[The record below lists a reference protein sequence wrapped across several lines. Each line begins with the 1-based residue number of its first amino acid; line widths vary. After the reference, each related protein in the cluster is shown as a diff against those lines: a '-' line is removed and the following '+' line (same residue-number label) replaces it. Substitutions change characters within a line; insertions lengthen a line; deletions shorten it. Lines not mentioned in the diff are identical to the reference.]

1 MALEKE
7 TQHISGKEFSRPGEE
22 KDAIRSRSPKCLTL
36 KKDRDFSAVLRKGV
50 RISGGI
56 AAARVCFRAE
66 GPSRIGIAVKKTLCC
81 AAKRNRI
88 RRIFKEAFREEYSN
102 IKRPADA
109 VIFPNS
115 SAVTAQYGQA
125 KDFIK
130 QIFSST

>member
-7 TQHISGKEFSRPGEE
+7 TRHTSGKECSNPAEE
-22 KDAIRSRSPKCLTL
+22 KAATRSRSLN
-36 KKDRDFSAVLRKGV
+36 FSFVLRKGV
-50 RISGGI
+50 RISGRI
-56 AAARVCFRAE
+56 AAARVCYRAD
-66 GPSRIGIAVKKTLCC
+66 GPSRIGIAVKKTVCC

-115 SAVTAQYGQA
+115 SAVTAEYRQA

-130 QIFSST
+130 QIFSSI

>member
-7 TQHISGKEFSRPGEE
+7 TQHISGKGFSKPEEE
-22 KDAIRSRSPKCLTL
+22 KGATRSRSL
-36 KKDRDFSAVLRKGV
+36 DFSYVLRKGV
-50 RISGGI
+50 RISGRI
-56 AAARVCFRAE
+56 AAARVCAKEAGR
-66 GPSRIGIAVKKTLCC
+66 SRVGISAKKSLCC

-102 IKRPADA
+102 IKKPADV

-115 SAVTAQYGQA
+115 SAVKADFGQA

-130 QIFSST
+130 KIFSSI

>member
-7 TQHISGKEFSRPGEE
+7 TQHISGKECSRPGEE
-22 KDAIRSRSPKCLTL
+22 KGATRSRSLN
-36 KKDRDFSAVLRKGV
+36 FSFVLRKGV
-50 RISGGI
+50 RISGRI
-56 AAARVCFRAE
+56 AAAKVCYRAE
-66 GPSRIGIAVKKTLCC
+66 GPSRIGIAAKRTLCC

-115 SAVTAQYGQA
+115 GAVTAEYGQA

-130 QIFSST
+130 KIFSST